1 MIKFDLTA
9 VLYSKRNYDA
19 EYKIHKIC
27 QSFSIN
33 LVTVL
38 DFVEL
43 TIKSISLKPK
53 IIFCDCSTVNFSSSN
68 IMAFMQKEEFKN
80 TKIIFLGNLEQTKA
94 YKNFVNENIS
104 IAEITDLPCIIDD
117 LQSKL
122 LYEEFTDVRKT
133 EAESGLSM
141 AIYKLLSSIGFSSK
155 HTGYA
160 FLRECIKNVVLNNG
174 VVHSLITEQYPYV
187 AVTFR
192 TSITNVERNIRN
204 AIECAWNSC
213 GSEIW
218 YKVFYSKSL
227 QMGKKP
233 TNREFIYMCSEIIS
247 SQIKYNI
254 KPNYDSF

>member
-1 MIKFDLTA
+1 MIKFGLTA
-9 VLYSKRNYDA
+9 ILYSKKNYDV
-19 EYKIHKIC
+19 EYKLHKMC
-27 QSFSIN
+27 QSFYIN

-43 TIKSISLKPK
+43 TIKSISLRPK
-53 IIFCDCSTVNFSSSN
+53 LIFCDCSTINLSSSN

-80 TKIIFLGNLEQTKA
+80 TKIIFLGNPEQTNA
-94 YKNFVNENIS
+94 YKNFINKNINIS
-104 IAEITDLPCIIDD
+104 QMADIPCLIDD
-117 LQSKL
+117 MQSKL
-122 LYEEFTDVRKT
+122 LYEEITDARNV
-133 EAESGLSM
+133 EQENGLSM
-141 AIYKLLSSIGFSSK
+141 AIYKLLNSIGFSSK

-174 VVHSLITEQYPYV
+174 VVHSLIAEQYPYV
-187 AVTFR
+187 AVTFK

-213 GSEIW
+213 GNQMW

-254 KPNYDSF
+254 KG